1 MAVPDPETIPSLSY
15 FPFPKEVARNMFTEV
30 RSIGLGTNGL
40 AEHADKIEAGL
51 NRMGSGMD
59 SAGRSIKTGL
69 VVVGIGLGIGLT
81 VIESHDLSSQT
92 TTFTECQQAVVAL
105 LPHSGMMNSVVTTPV
120 QLGTAAHRIYVTR
133 LYRRSLR
140 LAADWYWQRAEFR
153 EKALIIR
160 HLFEQNRNNP
170 NPKEIE
176 KLIARTELMLATYH
190 HPQPYYSKWN
200 VVLAVWM
207 FQAIFYRRLCCGRT
221 LVGDGFKYQEGEFV
235 KTKS

>member
-30 RSIGLGTNGL
+30 RSIAAGLGTNGL

-59 SAGRSIKTGL
+59 SAGKSIKTGL

-81 VIESHDLSSQT
+81 VIEQNKLKLISRACLSDPVIVM
-92 TTFTECQQAVVAL
+92 AVVAL
-105 LPHSGMMNSVVTTPV
+105 LPHSAMMNSVVTTPV

-190 HPQPYYSKWN
+190 HPQPYYNPTAPGGSKWERN
-200 VVLAVWM
+200 IP
-207 FQAIFYRRLCCGRT
+207 FPEE
-221 LVGDGFKYQEGEFV
+221 LVKRGVTPFDNC
-235 KTKS
+235 S